1 MTIISNRNIIIPS
14 PDGTTAHNIPK
25 GYIGPVPAWVTKT
38 KYFKRLVADGKIS
51 VAKTTKDADL
61 EAADQTAANAEKK
74 ARARS
79 KEKAEEAQ
87 QAQEKTEQEQERSRE

>member
-14 PDGTTAHNIPK
+14 PDGTAAHNIPK
-25 GYIGPVPAWVTKT
+25 GYIGPAPGWVTKT

-51 VAKTTKDADL
+51 VAKSTKDVDL
-61 EAADQTAANAEKK
+61 EAAGEAAAAAESR

-79 KEKAEEAQ
+79 KAKAEEAAETE
-87 QAQEKTEQEQERSRE
+87 QAQEETQE